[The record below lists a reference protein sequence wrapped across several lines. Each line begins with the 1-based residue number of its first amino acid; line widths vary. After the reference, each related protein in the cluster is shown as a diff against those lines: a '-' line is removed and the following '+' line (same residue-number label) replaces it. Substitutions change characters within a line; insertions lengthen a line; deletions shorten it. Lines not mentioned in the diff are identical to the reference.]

1 MVGRRSLPLGPR
13 LTRKDAK
20 GRWALPPD
28 GSSGAPWGAM
38 DPKPDAKREREL
50 DRATCLALLG
60 SQQVGRV
67 VLPGT
72 EPFVVPVNY
81 VLVDEL
87 VVFRTD
93 ADSHVASAAGR
104 LIAFEVDT
112 VDAASEEGW
121 SVVVSGRLED
131 VTEQVADG
139 PGLSEAL
146 EPWAP
151 GPKDR
156 WLAVRIADISGRWVR
171 GVDARSSHLDERG
184 YL

>member
-1 MVGRRSLPLGPR
+1 
-13 LTRKDAK
+13 
-20 GRWALPPD
+20 
-28 GSSGAPWGAM
+28 M
-38 DPKPDAKREREL
+38 DPIPDAQREL

-87 VVFRTD
+87 VVIRTD
-93 ADSHVASAAGR
+93 ADSHAASATGR
-104 LIAFEVDT
+104 SIAFEVDT

-131 VTEQVADG
+131 VTEQVGAG
-139 PGLSEAL
+139 
-146 EPWAP
+146 
-151 GPKDR
+151 
-156 WLAVRIADISGRWVR
+156 
-171 GVDARSSHLDERG
+171 
-184 YL
+184 

>member
-1 MVGRRSLPLGPR
+1 
-13 LTRKDAK
+13 
-20 GRWALPPD
+20 
-28 GSSGAPWGAM
+28 M
-38 DPKPDAKREREL
+38 DPTLDAEREREL

-81 VLVDEL
+81 VLVDER
-87 VVFRTD
+87 VVIRTD
-93 ADSHVASAAGR
+93 ADSHAASAIGR
-104 LIAFEVDT
+104 SIAFEVDT

-121 SVVVSGRLED
+121 CVVVSGRLED
-131 VTEQVADG
+131 VTGQVAG
-139 PGLSEAL
+139 GTGRSEAL

-156 WLAVRIADISGRWVR
+156 WLAVAIANVSGRWVR
-171 GVDARSSHLDERG
+171 GADGRSSRLDERG